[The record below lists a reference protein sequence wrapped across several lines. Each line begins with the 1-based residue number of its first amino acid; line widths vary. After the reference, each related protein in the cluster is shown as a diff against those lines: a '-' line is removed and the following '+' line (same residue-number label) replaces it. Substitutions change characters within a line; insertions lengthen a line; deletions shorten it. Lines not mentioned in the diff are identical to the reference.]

1 MHGFRHGGGFGIGAT
16 RASGDGFL
24 RVRAMKV
31 SLGILLVL
39 LTMLLSQLSPA
50 QAQTSNQP
58 AQTFS
63 GCLTSANGLLLL
75 KQQGGHTYALNGHT
89 EQLNKYLDHIVQV
102 QGTPEK
108 PQDAKLVGAALRVK
122 VYKVGSECK
131 LGLHSLSRATPEWK
145 KSGEPAV
152 PVAGKAGQAA
162 TAVPVTSNR
171 SVGETTPPSDVNR
184 NRVPPQPSRQQ
195 PGQPPV
201 PEDTAQNPAD
211 ADRIAVAAQRAEIG
225 THNGTIG
232 VPAQPG
238 TGTLSTQQQSA
249 RRAAVVQIET
259 DGFQPAKVTVAPGQA
274 VEWKNDTGDPHTVTL
289 VPDKALVKSDASL
302 PRNAQPF
309 DSGTISAGM
318 TFTHAFTAPGIY
330 RYFCTL
336 HEGNG
341 MVGEV
346 IVK

>member
-1 MHGFRHGGGFGIGAT
+1 
-16 RASGDGFL
+16 
-24 RVRAMKV
+24 MKV
-31 SLGILLVL
+31 SLGILVVL
-39 LTMLLSQLSPA
+39 ATMLVQLSPA
-50 QAQTSNQP
+50 QAQTSIQG

-75 KQQGGHTYALNGHT
+75 KQGGHTYALNGHT
-89 EQLNKYLDHIVQV
+89 EELNKYLDHIVQV

-108 PQDAKLVGAALRVK
+108 PEDTKLIGAALRVK
-122 VYKVGSECK
+122 SYKVGSECK
-131 LGLHSLSRATPEWK
+131 LGLYSLSRATPEWK

-152 PVAGKAGQAA
+152 PVAGKTGQAA

-171 SVGETTPPSDVNR
+171 SVGETTPPSDVSR
-184 NRVPPQPSRQQ
+184 NRVPPQASTQ

-211 ADRIAVAAQRAEIG
+211 ANKLAVAAQRAEIG
-225 THNGTIG
+225 THNGTVG

-238 TGTLSTQQQSA
+238 TGTLASQQQSA
-249 RRAAVVQIET
+249 RPAAVVQIET

-274 VEWKNDTGDPHTVTL
+274 VEWKNNTGDPHTVTL
-289 VPDKALVKSDASL
+289 VPDKALVTSDASL

-318 TFTHAFTAPGIY
+318 TFTHAFTAPGTY